1 MKSIMKTIIK
11 IVMKIIFILVVFS
24 FVSAGMFYYFN
35 LPVSKYDDEVFTI
48 EVEKGETLRSIAGK
62 LEENHFIR
70 SRQLMMVISK
80 VWGTEQ
86 KMKSGQYGISK
97 TMNTAEIHKMLV
109 SGSAMLYK
117 VTIPEGVTVS
127 KIASILEAAKITDEE
142 SFLDAVENG
151 EIIRKFNI
159 ASDSL
164 EGYLFPDSYM
174 FPQNYPAEKVV
185 SYMVSNF
192 FKKLAVIYPEYKN
205 ISSKDINNHVTVASI
220 VEREYMIENEAPLIA
235 SVFFNRL
242 NIRMH
247 LGSCATV
254 EYIITEI
261 LKKPHPEFLTY
272 ADIAIESDYNTYIRY
287 GLPPTP
293 ISNPGKVALSAA
305 FYPAE
310 TNYLYF
316 VLKDRNSGE
325 HFFSTRL
332 SEHNDAKVLYLK
344 K

>member
-1 MKSIMKTIIK
+1 MK
-11 IVMKIIFILVVFS
+11 IVIAIIFVFIVFL
-24 FVSAGMFYYFN
+24 FVSVGVLYYYN
-35 LPVSKYDDEVFTI
+35 LPVSISDDEIFIVEI
-48 EVEKGETLRSIAGK
+48 EKGQTLRSISEK
-62 LEENHFIR
+62 LKENDLIR
-70 SRQLMMVISK
+70 SDFLMVTISK
-80 VWGTEQ
+80 IMGTEQ
-86 KMKSGQYGISK
+86 KMKSGQYSINR
-97 TMNTAEIHKMLV
+97 TMDTMEIHKMIV
-109 SGSAMLYK
+109 SGAALLYK

-127 KIASILEAAKITDEE
+127 KIASILEAAKITDSEN
-142 SFLDAVENG
+142 FLNAVVNNDL
-151 EIIRKFNI
+151 IKKFNI
-159 ASDSL
+159 ASSSL

-174 FPQNYPAEKVV
+174 FPQNYPAVKVV

-192 FKKLAVIYPEYKN
+192 FKKLAVIYPEYAN
-205 ISSKDINNHVTVASI
+205 ISSEDINNHVKVASI
-220 VEREYMIENEAPLIA
+220 VEREYRVEDEAPIIA

-261 LKKPHPEFLTY
+261 LKKPHPEYLTY
-272 ADIAIESDYNTYIRY
+272 DDIGIESEYNTYLRY

-305 FYPAE
+305 FYPAN

-316 VLKDRNSGE
+316 VLKDKNSGE

-332 SEHNDAKVLYLK
+332 SEHNNAKFLYLK
-344 K
+344 N

>member
-1 MKSIMKTIIK
+1 MKTIMK
-11 IVMKIIFILVVFS
+11 IVIAIIFVFIVFL
-24 FVSAGMFYYFN
+24 FVSVGVLYYYN
-35 LPVSKYDDEVFTI
+35 LPVSISDDEIFIVEI
-48 EVEKGETLRSIAGK
+48 EKGQTLRSISEK
-62 LEENHFIR
+62 LKENDLIR
-70 SRQLMMVISK
+70 SDFLMVTISK
-80 VWGTEQ
+80 IMGTEQ
-86 KMKSGQYGISK
+86 KMKSGQYSINR
-97 TMNTAEIHKMLV
+97 TMDTMEIHKMIV
-109 SGSAMLYK
+109 SGAALLYK

-127 KIASILEAAKITDEE
+127 KIASILEAAKITDSEN
-142 SFLDAVENG
+142 FLNAVVNNDL
-151 EIIRKFNI
+151 IKKFNI
-159 ASDSL
+159 ASSSL

-174 FPQNYPAEKVV
+174 FPQNYPAVKVV

-192 FKKLAVIYPEYKN
+192 FKKLAVIYPEYAN
-205 ISSKDINNHVTVASI
+205 ISSEDINNHVKVASI
-220 VEREYMIENEAPLIA
+220 VEREYRVEDEAPIIA

-261 LKKPHPEFLTY
+261 LKKPHPEYLTY
-272 ADIAIESDYNTYIRY
+272 DDIGIESEYNTYLRY

-305 FYPAE
+305 FYPAN

-316 VLKDRNSGE
+316 VLKDKNSGE

-332 SEHNDAKVLYLK
+332 SEHNNAKFLYLK
-344 K
+344 N

>member
-1 MKSIMKTIIK
+1 
-11 IVMKIIFILVVFS
+11 MKIIMKLIIAIIFVFVVFI
-24 FVSAGMFYYFN
+24 FVAAGTFYCYN
-35 LPVSKYDDEVFTI
+35 LPVSRSDDEIFIVEI
-48 EVEKGETLRSIAGK
+48 EKGETLRSISEK
-62 LEENHFIR
+62 LKENNLIR
-70 SRQLMMVISK
+70 SNFLMMVIGK
-80 VWGTEQ
+80 VMGTEQ
-86 KMKSGQYGISK
+86 QMKSGQYNINR
-97 TMNTAEIHKMLV
+97 TMDTREIYKMIV
-109 SGSAMLYK
+109 SGDALLYK

-127 KIASILEAAKITDEE
+127 KIALILEAAKITDEK
-142 SFLDAVENG
+142 SFLNAVVNSELIG
-151 EIIRKFNI
+151 KFNI
-159 ASDSL
+159 ASKSL

-205 ISSKDINNHVTVASI
+205 ISSSDINNHVIVASI
-220 VEREYMIENEAPLIA
+220 VEREYMLEEEAPIIA

-261 LKKPHPEFLTY
+261 LKKPHPGYLTY
-272 ADIAIESDYNTYIRY
+272 DDIGIESEYNTYIKY

-293 ISNPGKVALSAA
+293 ISNPGKIALNAV
-305 FYPAE
+305 FYPAS

-316 VLKDRNSGE
+316 VLKDKNSGE

-332 SEHNDAKVLYLK
+332 SEHNNAKVLYLK
-344 K
+344 N